1 MLDAETFGQELAAM
15 VKTQIAPLLSKLNA
29 LEKRFDDLPAPK
41 DGKDADLA
49 AVAAIV
55 QDQMKGELAELR
67 CAVDAIPTQPVG
79 LTEEQVKAMLADVET
94 RAARQSDEAITKAIS
109 AQKAATPDDVAE
121 VRQMVEAIKI
131 PAPVE
136 LPDIPAMIGEAVAEA
151 VKAIP
156 APKDGDPGES
166 ITVDDVAPLIRDEV
180 AKAVSAIPA
189 AKDGVGL
196 AGALI
201 DRDGNLVVTLT
212 NGEAKTLGPVV
223 GKDADPAQPGRD
235 GLGFEDMSFEEKD
248 GRLYAVFRR
257 GDIVKEARLPGIS
270 YRGVWKSGEYLT
282 GDSVTFGACQWIAKA
297 DTTDKPG
304 EGDAWQLAVRK
315 GRDGR
320 DGEVKPS
327 KIADPIRVGV
337 PKDGK

>member
-15 VKTQIAPLLSKLNA
+15 VKAQIAPLLNKMNA
-29 LEKRFDDLPAPK
+29 LEKRLDDMPAPK
-41 DGKDADLA
+41 DGKDADPA

-55 QDQMKGELAELR
+55 RDQMTGDLAELR
-67 CAVDAIPTQPVG
+67 SAVDAIPTQPVG
-79 LTEEQVKAMLADVET
+79 LTEEQVKAMLAEVET

-109 AQKAATPDDVAE
+109 AHKAATPDDVAE
-121 VRQMVEAIKI
+121 VRQMVELIKI
-131 PAPVE
+131 PEPVQ

-166 ITVDDVAPLIRDEV
+166 VTVDDVAPMIRDEV
-180 AKAVSAIPA
+180 AKAVSNIPA

-223 GKDADPAQPGRD
+223 GKDAEGRDGKD
-235 GLGFEDMSFEEKD
+235 GLGFEDMTFEEKD

-282 GDSVTFGACQWIAKA
+282 GDSVTFGACQWIATQ
-297 DTTDKPG
+297 DTDEKPG
-304 EGDAWQLAVRK
+304 EGKAWQLAVRK
-315 GRDGR
+315 GRDGK
-320 DGEVKPS
+320 DGELKAAKP
-327 KIADPIRVGV
+327 AEPVRVGV
-337 PKDGK
+337 PKDSK

>member
-15 VKTQIAPLLSKLNA
+15 VKAQIAPLLSKLNA
-29 LEKRFDDLPAPK
+29 LEKRLDEMPAPK
-41 DGKDADLA
+41 DGKDADPA

-55 QDQMKGELAELR
+55 RDQMKGDLAELR
-67 CAVDAIPTQPVG
+67 SAVDAIPTQPVG
-79 LTEEQVKAMLADVET
+79 LTEEQIKAMLSEVET
-94 RAARQSDEAITKAIS
+94 RAARQSDEVITKAIS

-131 PAPVE
+131 PEPVQ
-136 LPDIPAMIGEAVAEA
+136 LPDIPALIEEAVGEA

-166 ITVDDVAPLIRDEV
+166 ITVDDVAPMIRDEV

-223 GKDADPAQPGRD
+223 GKDGKGIDGKD

-257 GDIVKEARLPGIS
+257 GDVVKEARLPTNV
-270 YRGVWKSGEYLT
+270 YRGVWKADEYLM
-282 GDSVTFGACQWIAKA
+282 GDSVTFGGSQWNAMQ
-297 DTTDKPG
+297 DTDEKPG
-304 EGDAWQLAVRK
+304 EGKAWQLAVRK
-315 GRDGR
+315 GRDGK
-320 DGEVKPS
+320 DGELKAAKP
-327 KIADPIRVGV
+327 AEPVRVGV

>member
-15 VKTQIAPLLSKLNA
+15 VKAQIAPLLNKMNA
-29 LEKRFDDLPAPK
+29 LEKRLDDMPAPK
-41 DGKDADLA
+41 DGKDADPA

-55 QDQMKGELAELR
+55 RDQMKGDLAELR
-67 CAVDAIPTQPVG
+67 SAVDAIPTQPVG
-79 LTEEQVKAMLADVET
+79 LTEEQVKAMLAEVET

-131 PAPVE
+131 PEPVE
-136 LPDIPAMIGEAVAEA
+136 LPDIPAMIGDAVAEA

-166 ITVDDVAPLIRDEV
+166 VTVDDVAPMIRDEV
-180 AKAVSAIPA
+180 AKAVAAIPA

-212 NGEAKTLGPVV
+212 NGEAKALGPVV
-223 GKDADPAQPGRD
+223 GKDAEGRDGKD
-235 GLGFEDMSFEEKD
+235 GLGFEDMTFEEKD

-282 GDSVTFGACQWIAKA
+282 GDSVTFGACQWIATA
-297 DTTDKPG
+297 DTDEKPG
-304 EGDAWQLAVRK
+304 EGKSWQLAVRK
-315 GRDGR
+315 GRDGK
-320 DGEVKPS
+320 DGELKSAKP
-327 KIADPIRVGV
+327 AEPVRVGV